1 MRLYSFGLIAVVLA
15 GFVPGN
21 ASPAVK
27 AGKLEFRFLYLPPG
41 TADPTYHTAIWLED
55 EDGKLIRTLYV
66 SNELSATEHKLGTVC
81 PDWVKQAG
89 WSKAPKS
96 LVDAVTGPTP
106 NVGSGSMTFD
116 LGELGIAP
124 GTYRVRFQVHI
135 IDQYNILFQG
145 KLAAGN
151 SEQDVKIETLY
162 QPTKPDI
169 GTDVVKEVRIHYL
182 PAPPEQ

>member
-1 MRLYSFGLIAVVLA
+1 MRLYSKASIAIIFT
-15 GFVPGN
+15 GFILGN
-21 ASPAVK
+21 TAPADK
-27 AGKLEFRFLYLPPG
+27 AGKLEVRFLYLSPG
-41 TADPTYHTAIWLED
+41 TEDPTYHTAIWLED
-55 EDGKLIRTLYV
+55 EGGKLIQTLYV

-116 LGELGIAP
+116 LGALGIVAR
-124 GTYRVRFQVHI
+124 TYRFRMQVHI
-135 IDQYNILFQG
+135 IEQYNILFQG
-145 KLAAGN
+145 NLTVGD

-162 QPTKPDI
+162 QPNKPDI
-169 GTDVVKEVRIHYL
+169 GTDVVKDVRVHY
-182 PAPPEQ
+182 AHAMAD